1 MKQLASPGS
10 LRAMIEPPAASLA
23 PTIGSVVGSRTDS
36 RIVLL
41 PHAAPAALPGARPTS
56 DRARRKNAPGFLIAA
71 CVHLLFLASLLSF
84 SGSAG
89 SLRPASADAIEIEL
103 IAEPP
108 GEAIQQEAV
117 LAPRPNETEPLP
129 SPLAQEASIEEPEQQ
144 TVQEREPAPE
154 RVALP
159 LAVPER
165 ATPTPPS
172 IVKPEAQAKRE
183 RAIAPSQQSARQG
196 SAAAAGDNSVL
207 IDAYKIAVASKIA
220 RNKPA
225 SDTAASAQGV
235 TLISFT
241 ILGNGLIVELKIA
254 KSSGHSALDQAAM
267 AAVGK
272 SSPFAP
278 PPSGMHRKF
287 TVPIRFNAR

>member
-23 PTIGSVVGSRTDS
+23 PAIGSVVGSRTDS

-56 DRARRKNAPGFLIAA
+56 DRARRNKASGFLIAA
-71 CVHLLFLASLLSF
+71 CIHLLFLASLLSF

-89 SLRPASADAIEIEL
+89 SLKSASADAIEIEL

-108 GEAIQQEAV
+108 GEVVQQAAA
-117 LAPRPNETEPLP
+117 LAPRPNETELLLP
-129 SPLAQEASIEEPEQQ
+129 PLAQEALIEEPEQQ
-144 TVQEREPAPE
+144 IVQAREPAPE
-154 RVALP
+154 RVVLP

-183 RAIAPSQQSARQG
+183 PAIAPSPQSSRQG
-196 SAAAAGDNSVL
+196 SAAAAGDNSAL

-241 ILGNGLIVELKIA
+241 ILGNGLIAELKIA

-278 PPSGMHRKF
+278 PPSGMNRKF